1 MICYKCG
8 ATLAKDDVCPQCGV
22 NVALYKKAVK
32 ASNAYYNKGLAKA
45 KVRDLS
51 GAAESLRMSIV
62 INKNNIEARNLLGL
76 VYCEM
81 GDVVEALSQWVISKN
96 HKEDNNQAGTYI
108 KQIQSNQSKFEMVTT
123 TVKKYNLSL
132 RYAQEGSY
140 DMAVIQ
146 LKKVIAQNPKL
157 LKAQLLLALLYIREK
172 EYNKAR
178 KPLIAVFR
186 VDHNNTM
193 AQSYM
198 KEIDEALQVKKKNRT
213 FVSKKD
219 KKNEEARPLSGN
231 DVIMPRY
238 SYREPSN
245 GAITIINILA
255 GVIIGAALIWFLI
268 TPARYKGLTA
278 DYNNSIKEYS
288 EKLSADSAEINSLN
302 NQLKRVQE
310 EKEKLESQLSVV
322 GGTDGS
328 NKLLTAVI
336 DAANLY
342 LANDKT
348 GAAEKILAIDVAML
362 PTDEAKRLYNTLSAE
377 TRVTAAS
384 DLYNR
389 GMAKYNSKDY
399 EEAADLFSRAY
410 KCDSARA
417 EIAYHAAKSYDAMNN
432 TAEAKKYFQ
441 YIVDE
446 FKSSGYFV
454 EANSYV
460 NSH

>member
-8 ATLAKDDVCPQCGV
+8 ATLAKDDVCPQCGI

-51 GAAESLRMSIV
+51 GAVESLKMSIA

-81 GDVVEALSQWVISKN
+81 GNVVEALSEWVISKN
-96 HKEDNNQAGTYI
+96 RRADNNPAGTYI

-123 TVKKYNLSL
+123 TIKKYNLSL
-132 RYAQEGSY
+132 HYAQEGSY
-140 DMAVIQ
+140 DMAIIQ
-146 LKKVIAQNPKL
+146 LKKIIAQNPKL
-157 LKAQLLLALLYIREK
+157 LKAQLLLALLYLREN
-172 EYNKAR
+172 EYNKAK
-178 KPLIAVFR
+178 KPLIAVLR

-198 KEIDEALQVKKKNRT
+198 REIDEALQDKKT

-219 KKNEEARPLSGN
+219 KKNDEARPLSGN
-231 DVIMPRY
+231 DVIMPRS
-238 SYREPSN
+238 SYKEPSN
-245 GAITIINILA
+245 GAITIINILV
-255 GVIIGAALIWFLI
+255 GVLIGAALIWFLI
-268 TPARYKGLTA
+268 TPARYKGLTS

-288 EKLSADSAEINSLN
+288 EQLSANSAEINSLN

-310 EKEKLESQLSVV
+310 EKENLEEQLSVV

-342 LANDKT
+342 LANDRT
-348 GAAEKILAIDVAML
+348 GAAEAILDIDVAML
-362 PTDEAKRLYNTLSAE
+362 PTDEAKKLYNTLSAE
-377 TRVTAAS
+377 TRVAAAS
-384 DLYNR
+384 DLYSR
-389 GMAKYNSKDY
+389 GMAEYNSRDY
-399 EEAADLFSRAY
+399 EDAADLLSRAY
-410 KCDSARA
+410 KCDSTRA
-417 EIAYHAAKSYDAMNN
+417 EIAYYAAKSYEAIEN
-432 TAEAKKYFQ
+432 TTEAKKYFQ

-446 FKSSGYFV
+446 FKSSSYYV

-460 NSH
+460 SSH

>member
-8 ATLAKDDVCPQCGV
+8 ATLAKEDVCPQCGV
-22 NVALYKKAVK
+22 NVALYKRAVK
-32 ASNAYYNKGLAKA
+32 ASNVYYNNGLAKA
-45 KVRDLS
+45 KIRDLS
-51 GAAESLRMSIV
+51 GAAESLKMSIA

-81 GDVVEALSQWVISKN
+81 GNVVEALGEWVISKN
-96 HKEDNNQAGTYI
+96 RRAENNPAGTYI

-123 TVKKYNLSL
+123 TIKKYNLSL

-140 DMAVIQ
+140 DMAIIQ
-146 LKKVIAQNPKL
+146 LKKIIAQNPKF
-157 LKAQLLLALLYIREK
+157 LKAQLLLALLYLREN

-178 KPLIAVFR
+178 KPLIAVLR
-186 VDHNNTM
+186 VDHNNTL

-198 KEIDEALQVKKKNRT
+198 REIDEVLQVKKT

-219 KKNEEARPLSGN
+219 KKNDESRPLSGN
-231 DVIMPRY
+231 DVIMPRS
-238 SYREPSN
+238 SYKESGN
-245 GAITIINILA
+245 GTITIINILV
-255 GVIIGAALIWFLI
+255 GVLIGAALIWFLI
-268 TPARYKGLTA
+268 TPARYNGLTA

-288 EKLSADSAEINSLN
+288 EQLSANSAEINSLN

-310 EKEKLESQLSVV
+310 EKENLEGQLSVV

-362 PTDEAKRLYNTLSAE
+362 PTDEAKKLYNTLSAE

-384 DLYNR
+384 DLYSR
-389 GMAKYNSKDY
+389 GMAKYNSRDY
-399 EEAADLFSRAY
+399 EEAADLLSRSY
-410 KCDSARA
+410 RCDSTRA
-417 EIAYHAAKSYDAMNN
+417 EIAYYAAKSYDAIEN
-432 TAEAKKYFQ
+432 TTEAKKYFQ

-460 NSH
+460 SSH

>member
-8 ATLAKDDVCPQCGV
+8 ATLSKEDVCPQCGV

-51 GAAESLRMSIV
+51 GAVESLKMSIA

-81 GDVVEALSQWVISKN
+81 GNVVEALSEWVISKN
-96 HKEDNNQAGTYI
+96 RGTENNPAGTYI

-123 TVKKYNLSL
+123 TIKKYNLSL

-140 DMAVIQ
+140 DMAIIQ
-146 LKKVIAQNPKL
+146 LKKIIAQNPKL
-157 LKAQLLLALLYIREK
+157 LKAQLLLALLYLREN

-178 KPLIAVFR
+178 KPLIAVLRF
-186 VDHNNTM
+186 DHNNTL

-198 KEIDEALQVKKKNRT
+198 KEIDEALQVKKT

-219 KKNEEARPLSGN
+219 KKNDESRPLSGN
-231 DVIMPRY
+231 DVIMPRS
-238 SYREPSN
+238 SYKEPGN
-245 GAITIINILA
+245 GTITIINILV
-255 GVIIGAALIWFLI
+255 GVLIGAALIWFLI
-268 TPARYKGLTA
+268 TPARYKGLTS
-278 DYNNSIKEYS
+278 DYNDSIKEYS
-288 EKLSADSAEINSLN
+288 EQLSANSAEINSLN

-310 EKEKLESQLSVV
+310 EKENLEAQLSVV

-348 GAAEKILAIDVAML
+348 GAAEKILAIDVTML
-362 PTDEAKRLYNTLSAE
+362 PTDEAKKLYNTLSAE

-384 DLYNR
+384 DLYSR

-399 EEAADLFSRAY
+399 QEAADFLSRAY
-410 KCDSARA
+410 KCDSTRA
-417 EIAYHAAKSYDAMNN
+417 EIAYYAAKSYDAIEN
-432 TAEAKKYFQ
+432 TTEAKKYFQ

-446 FKSSGYFV
+446 FKSSSYFV

-460 NSH
+460 SSH